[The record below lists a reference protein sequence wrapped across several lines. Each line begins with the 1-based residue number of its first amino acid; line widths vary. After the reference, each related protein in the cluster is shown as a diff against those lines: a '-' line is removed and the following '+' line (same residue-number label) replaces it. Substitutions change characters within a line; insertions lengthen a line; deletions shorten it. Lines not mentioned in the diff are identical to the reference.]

1 MQYFHWGLSKSHRM
15 FSITYR
21 LSMSWLVCSI
31 LRLSAEYIEVVNA
44 DIYDVAHL
52 RSIENNHDA
61 NHEVNLHDDSQ

>member
-1 MQYFHWGLSKSHRM
+1 
-15 FSITYR
+15 
-21 LSMSWLVCSI
+21 MSWLVCSI